1 MILYNVAQARSY
13 TLVHNKKLHD
23 VLDSVIGA
31 VTKAVEEGK
40 FRTGNLRFSPEE
52 LKDNENFIP
61 EELNDNEAFIR
72 GYFESLGYK
81 CSISESRGAIFINV
95 SWY

>member
-1 MILYNVAQARSY
+1 MILYNVAQARAN

-23 VLDSVIGA
+23 ILDSIILA
-31 VTKAVEEGK
+31 VTNAVEEGK
-40 FRTGNLRFSPEE
+40 FTTGNLRFSPKE
-52 LKDNENFIP
+52 LEG
-61 EELNDNEAFIR
+61 NEAFLR

-81 CSISESRGAIFINV
+81 CFVNESRGALFIEV